1 MRPAWTRYRSVKRAK
16 QKCRQLDISAKE
28 SGLNADK
35 YLAEAAKSEYRGK
48 LKTAKGDYED
58 TLVNKLKDN
67 PKLFFNYARNFQ
79 RTSSTIDKL
88 LDGEGQIVKEDKQK
102 ADLLN
107 NFFSSVQ
114 TKEEPLCGE
123 LYVGDPKVTDNIKFK
138 HISPSSVVKKIQKLR
153 LYKACGPDNIHVN
166 VLKNVTAVAVPLSM
180 IFNRSVY
187 SGVIPQDWR
196 DGNINPLHKKGS
208 RKQCNNYRPVTLT
221 SQIVKLLERLLLDQI
236 SNHLNTNNVISCDQH
251 GFQSGCSCVTQLL
264 ESLNDWTQSYDNR
277 EETDIIYMDFSKAF
291 DSVAHQRLL
300 FKLAHYGINGYIKN
314 WIEAFLT
321 NRRQRVILR
330 NGVSDWNK
338 VVSGVPQGS
347 ILGPILFIIFV
358 NDLPSSVISTARLF
372 ADDTKL
378 YRQIITTA
386 DCEMLQ
392 DDLNTLSAWSRLW
405 LLKFNALKC
414 VVLKIRAVLNYIYTL
429 NGVEL
434 EVVSEQ
440 KDLGILISNDLL
452 PRKHILEITKKANQ
466 RVGLIRRCFT
476 NITQRKISTLFKTTV
491 RPLLEY
497 ASVVWQ
503 PHLKKDIDM
512 LQKVQNRCLA
522 LCPTPPP
529 TESLEERRKCVDL
542 VETYKIL
549 HNEYHCDPEEFFC
562 RPLRELRGHQF
573 KLHKV
578 NVNTDV
584 RKYFFTN
591 RVVDPW
597 NSLDNSIVTAPSGNS
612 FKKRLKRVT
621 PTGQSDSS
629 PK

>member
-1 MRPAWTRYRSVKRAK
+1 MDS
-16 QKCRQLDISAKE
+16 
-28 SGLNADK
+28 
-35 YLAEAAKSEYRGK
+35 
-48 LKTAKGDYED
+48 
-58 TLVNKLKDN
+58 
-67 PKLFFNYARNFQ
+67 
-79 RTSSTIDKL
+79 
-88 LDGEGQIVKEDKQK
+88 EGQIVKEDKQE

-236 SNHLNTNNVISCDQH
+236 SNHLNKNNVISCDQR
-251 GFQSGCSCVTQLL
+251 GFQSGWTG
-264 ESLNDWTQSYDNR
+264 LNLTII
-277 EETDIIYMDFSKAF
+277 EKKMIIYIWIFF

-358 NDLPSSVISTARLF
+358 NDLPSSVISTAKLF

-386 DCEMLQ
+386 DCEM
-392 DDLNTLSAWSRLW
+392 
-405 LLKFNALKC
+405 
-414 VVLKIRAVLNYIYTL
+414 
-429 NGVEL
+429 
-434 EVVSEQ
+434 
-440 KDLGILISNDLL
+440 
-452 PRKHILEITKKANQ
+452 
-466 RVGLIRRCFT
+466 
-476 NITQRKISTLFKTTV
+476 
-491 RPLLEY
+491 
-497 ASVVWQ
+497 
-503 PHLKKDIDM
+503 
-512 LQKVQNRCLA
+512 
-522 LCPTPPP
+522 
-529 TESLEERRKCVDL
+529 
-542 VETYKIL
+542 
-549 HNEYHCDPEEFFC
+549 
-562 RPLRELRGHQF
+562 
-573 KLHKV
+573 
-578 NVNTDV
+578 
-584 RKYFFTN
+584 
-591 RVVDPW
+591 
-597 NSLDNSIVTAPSGNS
+597 
-612 FKKRLKRVT
+612 
-621 PTGQSDSS
+621 
-629 PK
+629 